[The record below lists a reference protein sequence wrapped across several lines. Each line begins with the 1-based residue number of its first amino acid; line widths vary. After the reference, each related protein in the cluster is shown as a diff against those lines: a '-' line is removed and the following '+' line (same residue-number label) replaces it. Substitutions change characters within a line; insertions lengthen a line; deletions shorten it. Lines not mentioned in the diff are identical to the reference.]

1 MAPIRRNLSQPL
13 STSEFDGK
21 EKRTAKKTA
30 RKIKRKNKR
39 IAKVQEKI
47 KKKQADHDSGKR
59 KIDYDKTKG
68 LSKTARN
75 TRKYLKL
82 QKKRT
87 KLQNQVESLKPKSTA
102 SGLGNPKTKTYI
114 YDDPRFKEMGRDK
127 HGNKIKKNK

>member
-21 EKRTAKKTA
+21 ERRTA
-30 RKIKRKNKR
+30 RKIKRKTKR
-39 IAKVQEKI
+39 IAKVNEKI
-47 KKKQADHDSGKR
+47 KKKQADHDSGKK

-75 TRKYLKL
+75 TRKYIKLKE
-82 QKKRT
+82 KRD
-87 KLQNQVESLKPKSTA
+87 KLESDVKSLKPKSNA
-102 SGLGNPKTKTYI
+102 SGFGNSKTKTYI

-127 HGNKIKKNK
+127 HGNKIKKKK

>member
-47 KKKQADHDSGKR
+47 KKKTS
-59 KIDYDKTKG
+59 
-68 LSKTARN
+68 
-75 TRKYLKL
+75 
-82 QKKRT
+82 
-87 KLQNQVESLKPKSTA
+87 
-102 SGLGNPKTKTYI
+102 
-114 YDDPRFKEMGRDK
+114 
-127 HGNKIKKNK
+127 

>member
-21 EKRTAKKTA
+21 EKRTA
-30 RKIKRKNKR
+30 RKIKRKTKR
-39 IAKVQEKI
+39 IAKVNEKI
-47 KKKQADHDSGKR
+47 KKKQADHDSGKK

-75 TRKYLKL
+75 TRKYIKLKE
-82 QKKRT
+82 KRD
-87 KLQNQVESLKPKSTA
+87 KLESDVKSLKPKSNA
-102 SGLGNPKTKTYI
+102 SGFGNSKTKTYI

-127 HGNKIKKNK
+127 HGNKIKKKK